1 MSIGFYELLQVP
13 ADASLDTIR
22 VAYQDQV
29 AQVVRKARAAEARQ
43 ADMAA
48 VEARRQTLA
57 EAFAVLSDAP
67 RRRRYDRFREL
78 SKGAMPTDPEE
89 LWNLAAP
96 SMVDPAAAAALEVV
110 RTLTEL
116 KVGDPFGVRQEVD
129 PKRAES
135 NRAPEPRAAEPRPE
149 PRSAEPRPRE
159 TRNAEPRVADPRPEV
174 ARPDP
179 RASRPPEPAPEARRP
194 KLRVPE
200 LPADSVSMEIIEDD
214 EVVLLGPSAKMDTRK
229 AQGPRIELPDHHA
242 VAQVRVE
249 PMDDDV
255 RPGPARVEVKDL
267 PPRKPKVASAEDI
280 ARMLDQYGPTGA
292 CLKAVREAR
301 GITPQEL
308 SHTTRIS
315 QRFIEALERDAYHE
329 LPAATFVR
337 GYVKMVVR
345 MLHMVNHGP
354 ELDEFVDGYM
364 ARFHRNRG

>member
-1 MSIGFYELLQVP
+1 
-13 ADASLDTIR
+13 
-22 VAYQDQV
+22 
-29 AQVVRKARAAEARQ
+29 
-43 ADMAA
+43 
-48 VEARRQTLA
+48 
-57 EAFAVLSDAP
+57 
-67 RRRRYDRFREL
+67 
-78 SKGAMPTDPEE
+78 
-89 LWNLAAP
+89 
-96 SMVDPAAAAALEVV
+96 
-110 RTLTEL
+110 
-116 KVGDPFGVRQEVD
+116 
-129 PKRAES
+129 
-135 NRAPEPRAAEPRPE
+135 PRP
-149 PRSAEPRPRE
+149 EPRPRE
-159 TRNAEPRVADPRPEV
+159 TRNAEPRVADVRPEPRV
-174 ARPDP
+174 AEVRPDP

-194 KLRVPE
+194 KLKIPE
-200 LPADSVSMEIIEDD
+200 LSADSVSMEIIEDE
-214 EVVLLGPSAKMDTRK
+214 EVVLLGPSAKVDTRK
-229 AQGPRIELPDHHA
+229 GQGPRIELPDHHA
-242 VAQVRVE
+242 TAQVRVE
-249 PMDDDV
+249 PLDEEV

>member
-48 VEARRQTLA
+48 VEARRQSLA

-78 SKGAMPTDPEE
+78 SKGPMPTDPEE

-116 KVGDPFGVRQEVD
+116 KVGDPFGVRAETE
-129 PKRAES
+129 PKRPAEA
-135 NRAPEPRAAEPRPE
+135 RPEPRPE
-149 PRSAEPRPRE
+149 PQPRARE
-159 TRNAEPRVADPRPEV
+159 TRSAEPRVADPRPEP
-174 ARPDP
+174 RPDP
-179 RASRPPEPAPEARRP
+179 RASRPPEPAPEPRRP
-194 KLRVPE
+194 KLKIPE
-200 LPADSVSMEIIEDD
+200 LPADSVSMEIVEDD
-214 EVVLLGPSAKMDTRK
+214 EVVLLGPSAKVDTRK

-242 VAQVRVE
+242 TAQVRVE
-249 PMDDDV
+249 PLDEDV

-292 CLKAVREAR
+292 RLKAVREAR